1 MLSMA
6 SLPYSV
12 MRFIGVPVEL
22 GTMIIFAPASIQPDC
37 LCLSA
42 NLSLIRLTDFDSP
55 SKIYGSLSM
64 ALLKILMPVVEVY
77 LMGTA
82 ALACLGVRVNRMTV
96 GMFGTVLTTPPPTPP
111 GPVPTPHPLGVVPA
125 EVYE

>member
-1 MLSMA
+1 MV

-55 SKIYGSLSM
+55 SKSSGSLSM
-64 ALLKILMPVVEVY
+64 ALLKSLISVVEV
-77 LMGTA
+77 
-82 ALACLGVRVNRMTV
+82 
-96 GMFGTVLTTPPPTPP
+96 
-111 GPVPTPHPLGVVPA
+111 
-125 EVYE
+125 